1 MALKKLS
8 AEAAQWVENIFASL
22 TMEEK
27 VAQLLHPINKG
38 YTQEQWAEI
47 LEKVPVGSIF
57 WGGVEP
63 EKFEPLARFIQQKS
77 KVPILMSGDMEHG
90 ALTLKS
96 HRAEFADL
104 MSFGAINKTE

>member
-1 MALKKLS
+1 MAMIKLS
-8 AEAAQWVENIFASL
+8 AEAAAWVEKTFASL

-38 YTQEQWAEI
+38 YSKEQWCEI

-90 ALTLKS
+90 ALTLS
-96 HRAEFADL
+96 QELH
-104 MSFGAINKTE
+104 